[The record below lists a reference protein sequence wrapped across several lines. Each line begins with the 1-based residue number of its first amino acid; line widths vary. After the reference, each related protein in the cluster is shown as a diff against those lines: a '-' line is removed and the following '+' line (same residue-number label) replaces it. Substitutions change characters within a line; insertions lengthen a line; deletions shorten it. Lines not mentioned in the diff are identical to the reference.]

1 MQVTNRDIA
10 AIFNELADLLE
21 IKGENP
27 FRVRAYRNAARL
39 LDALGESVEEMLE
52 RGEDLTKLPGI
63 GEDLA
68 EKIAEIVRTGRL
80 QKLEALKKEIPES
93 LRSMLSIEGLGPKR
107 VKILYEK
114 LHLTDARELEKAAR
128 AHKIRALEGFGP
140 KTEEAIIKGV
150 RLLKQE
156 GVRHLF
162 AEAEPIANDLVDYL
176 KKAPGLKSVDVAGSF
191 RRKKETVGDLDL
203 LCIAEDPAEVIG
215 YFTKFERIAE
225 VISAGTTRATVVLKN
240 ALQIDLRAVKEESYG
255 AALHYFTGSKRHV
268 IAVRKIAI
276 DLGLKINEYG
286 VYKKGRRI
294 AGKEEAEVYKSVKL
308 PLIPPE
314 LREERG
320 EIEAAKKGRLPDLIE
335 RSDLRGD
342 LHMHT
347 TYSDGIHTIEEM
359 ARKGREMGYAY
370 IAITDHS
377 PGLAMIKGLDA
388 KKARKQIEEIDAL
401 NEKLEPF
408 RILKGMEVDIFEDGS
423 LDMERDLLR
432 KLDIV
437 TAAIHSK
444 FSLSKKAQ
452 TKRLLKAIENPLVHV
467 IAHPTGR
474 LIGKREA
481 IALDLRP
488 VFEAAADAGVA
499 MEINAQPERLDLNDI
514 HIREA
519 KEQGV
524 KFTISTD
531 AHAKDQLDFIR
542 YGINQARRG
551 WIEKGDVLNTLGLEA
566 LIEFLNR

>member
-1 MQVTNRDIA
+1 MQNLDVV

-27 FRVRAYRNAARL
+27 FKVRAYRNAARVL
-39 LDALGESVEEMLE
+39 ESLGESVEGMVD

-68 EKIAEIVRTGRL
+68 EKIKEIVRTGKL

-114 LHLTDARELEKAAR
+114 LHLTDTESLEKAAR
-128 AHKIRALEGFGP
+128 EHKISALEGFGP

-162 AEAEPIANDLVDYL
+162 AEAEPIADELVSYL

-191 RRKKETVGDLDL
+191 RRKKETVGDLDV
-203 LCIAEDPAEVIG
+203 LCIAKKPAEVID

-225 VISAGTTRATVVLKN
+225 VVSAGTTRATVVLKN

-255 AALHYFTGSKRHV
+255 AALHYFTGSKTHV

-276 DLGLKINEYG
+276 DMGLKINEYG
-286 VYKKGRRI
+286 VYRGEKKI
-294 AGKEEAEVYKSVKL
+294 AGRDEAGVYKTVKL
-308 PLIPPE
+308 PFIPPE
-314 LREERG
+314 LREDRG
-320 EIEAAKKGRLPDLIE
+320 EIEAAAKGGLPNLIE

-359 ARKGREMGYAY
+359 VQKAQRLGYEY

-377 PGLAMIKGLDA
+377 PGLAMIKGLDV
-388 KKARKQIEEIDAL
+388 KKAQKQIEEIDRL
-401 NEKLEPF
+401 NEKLKNF
-408 RILKGMEVDIFEDGS
+408 RILKGMEVDIHEDGS
-423 LDMERDLLR
+423 LDMEKAILEA
-432 KLDIV
+432 LDIV
-437 TAAIHSK
+437 TAAVHSK
-444 FSLSKKAQ
+444 FSLSKKEQ
-452 TKRLLKAIENPLVHV
+452 TKRVLKAIENPLVHV

-474 LIGKREA
+474 LIGKRKA
-481 IALDLRP
+481 ILLDMEKIYK
-488 VFEAAADAGVA
+488 EAAKAGVA

-519 KEQGV
+519 KEHGV

-551 WIEKGDVLNTLGLEA
+551 WIEKGDVLNTQPLKKL
-566 LIEFLNR
+566 LKTLVR

>member
-408 RILKGMEVDIFEDGS
+408 RILKGMEVDILEDGS